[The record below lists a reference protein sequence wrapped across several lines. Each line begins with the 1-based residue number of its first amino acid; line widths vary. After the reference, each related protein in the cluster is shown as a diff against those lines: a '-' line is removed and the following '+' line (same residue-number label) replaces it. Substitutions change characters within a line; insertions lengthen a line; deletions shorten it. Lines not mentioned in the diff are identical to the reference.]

1 MNMIAGKMAGNG
13 RVTVPLAMRQALG
26 LEAGGNVVLEL
37 ADGEIRVRPVES
49 AMADARALTRQFLGK
64 NSKAS
69 VDDFLAERQREAA
82 GDL

>member
-1 MNMIAGKMAGNG
+1 MNLIAGKMAGNG

-37 ADGEIRVRPVES
+37 ADGEIRVRAVES
-49 AMADARALTRQFLGK
+49 AMADARALTRKLLGK
-64 NSKAS
+64 NSTAS
-69 VDDFLAERQREAA
+69 VDDFLSERQREAA

>member
-37 ADGEIRVRPVES
+37 ADGEIRVRAVES
-49 AMADARALTRQFLGK
+49 AMADARALTRQLLGK

-69 VDDFLAERQREAA
+69 VDDFLAERQHEAA
-82 GDL
+82 SDL

>member
-1 MNMIAGKMAGNG
+1 MNMISGKMAGNG

-37 ADGEIRVRPVES
+37 AGGEIRVRAVES
-49 AMADARALTRQFLGK
+49 AMADARALTRQLLGK
-64 NSKAS
+64 TSTAS
-69 VDDFLAERQREAA
+69 VDDFLAERRREAA